1 MASGKRKIVAA
12 VDDSEVSA
20 YAFTWGLQNLVRP
33 DDHVVAITVAP
44 FVGADVATADMVG
57 EYTVSM
63 TLSPAE
69 SEAAQKQV
77 TESSKALISKY
88 LKQCANANIS
98 CEGEVVKGEPGS
110 WIVDE
115 ANRVRADMVLV
126 GSHAYGLIKRTLL
139 GSISDFVL
147 HNASC
152 TVVIVRQ
159 PPEALKEHD
168 PLSSAGLPRKIVIA
182 VDDSKEAVQAFSWA
196 LENFCRPSD
205 KVVLY
210 HVHNP
215 VTVPVTALGTGEFG
229 VEDVYIAPG
238 NDVEEEVK
246 ASNDSQLLV
255 ERFMKE
261 VPKEIS
267 CEGMVVTGLTEAK
280 VCEGLVT
287 LKADA
292 VVIGTQDRSVLSRTF
307 LGSVSDYLA
316 HHSPCPLVVV
326 KSTSKSE

>member
-44 FVGADVATADMVG
+44 FVGADVATADM
-57 EYTVSM
+57 YTVSM

-126 GSHAYGLIKRTLL
+126 GSHAYGLIKRT
-139 GSISDFVL
+139 
-147 HNASC
+147 
-152 TVVIVRQ
+152 
-159 PPEALKEHD
+159 
-168 PLSSAGLPRKIVIA
+168 
-182 VDDSKEAVQAFSWA
+182 
-196 LENFCRPSD
+196 
-205 KVVLY
+205 
-210 HVHNP
+210 
-215 VTVPVTALGTGEFG
+215 
-229 VEDVYIAPG
+229 
-238 NDVEEEVK
+238 
-246 ASNDSQLLV
+246 
-255 ERFMKE
+255 
-261 VPKEIS
+261 
-267 CEGMVVTGLTEAK
+267 
-280 VCEGLVT
+280 
-287 LKADA
+287 
-292 VVIGTQDRSVLSRTF
+292 F